1 MQHPIFSVV
10 MPAYNAAETVCA
22 AIASVLA
29 QTDRDFELILVDDG
43 STDDTFETAC
53 RFAQADPRFQ
63 AVSQPNQG
71 PAAARNHGIA
81 LAHGIY
87 VAFLDADD
95 RWAPNALAVHRKRFA
110 EHPKLGVSF
119 GRVRFFD
126 PAMTKA
132 GRISARRKRIRLA
145 DALGENPLCT
155 TSNLAARRVVFDA
168 VGGFDTELRH
178 AEDQEWLV
186 RVLAMT
192 DWTAA
197 GVDAPLVDY
206 RTSPSGLSADL
217 KSMQAGWE
225 RMIACAAAYAPM
237 TVERERKY
245 ATALFDRYLARRALR
260 TGRSAAE
267 AADYLAQAWR
277 AAGPR
282 LLLADPVRTILTA
295 AGVAA
300 ASLLPAASRAIVS
313 R

>member
-1 MQHPIFSVV
+1 
-10 MPAYNAAETVCA
+10 MPAYNAAGTVCA
-22 AIASVLA
+22 AITSVLA
-29 QTDRDFELILVDDG
+29 QTDGDFELILVDDG
-43 STDDTFETAC
+43 SSDSTFEGAC
-53 RFAQADPRFQ
+53 RFAQGDRRFQ
-63 AVSQPNQG
+63 AVSQANRG
-71 PAAARNHGIA
+71 PAEARNHGIA
-81 LAHGIY
+81 LARGIY

-95 RWAPNALAVHRKRFA
+95 RWARDALAVHRKRFS
-110 EHPKLGVSF
+110 EDPKLGISF

-126 PAMTKA
+126 PAMMKA
-132 GRISARRKRIRLA
+132 GRISARRKQIRLA

-155 TSNLAARRVVFDA
+155 TSNLAARRTVFDV
-168 VGGFDTELRH
+168 VGGFDTALRH

-186 RVLAMT
+186 RVLATT

-197 GVDAPLVDY
+197 GVDAVLVDY

-237 TVERERKY
+237 AVERERKY
-245 ATALFDRYLARRALR
+245 AAALFDRYLARRALR
-260 TGRSAAE
+260 TGHSAAE
-267 AADYLAQAWR
+267 AAAYFACAWR
-277 AAGPR
+277 ADGLR

-300 ASLLPAASRAIVS
+300 ANLLPSASRAIVS